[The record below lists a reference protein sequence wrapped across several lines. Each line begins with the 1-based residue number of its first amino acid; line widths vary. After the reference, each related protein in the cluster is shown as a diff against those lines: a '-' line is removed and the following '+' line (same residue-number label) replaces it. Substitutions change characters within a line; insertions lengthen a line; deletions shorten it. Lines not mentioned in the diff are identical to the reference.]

1 MLGKT
6 KAVAT
11 EFDNDGWYKL
21 MANAMKMDK
30 VINVH
35 TAIMDRYDPE
45 KKIDLIVDEWGNW
58 FDVEI
63 GTNPGFL
70 YQQNTMQ

>member
-1 MLGKT
+1 
-6 KAVAT
+6 
-11 EFDNDGWYKL
+11 

-63 GTNPGFL
+63 GTNPGIFISAE
-70 YQQNTMQ
+70 YYA